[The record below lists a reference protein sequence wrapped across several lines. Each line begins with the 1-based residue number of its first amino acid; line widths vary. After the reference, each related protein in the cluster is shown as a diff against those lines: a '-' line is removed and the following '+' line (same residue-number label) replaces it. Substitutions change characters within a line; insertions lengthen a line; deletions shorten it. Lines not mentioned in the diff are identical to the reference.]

1 MLELG
6 LRLGSQALKEM
17 VEIIIESLMEKS
29 ADDLI
34 IIECIE
40 TITKLVNHK
49 LISLEQLKKLLEQA
63 LVYLWLPNKR
73 IRQRIC
79 HLVLVIRHC
88 YKDSFQIHFMPTIQK
103 SMLTRD

>member
-1 MLELG
+1 LLELG

-17 VEIIIESLMEKS
+17 VEFIIESLMETA

-49 LISLEQLKKLLEQA
+49 LISVKQLQKLLEQA

-79 HLVLVIRHC
+79 HLVLVIQHC

-103 SMLTRD
+103 SMLASD